1 MKHKEAF
8 NGVVVLTAALIVIKI
23 LSAVYRIPYQ
33 NILGDTGLYAYQQV
47 YPIVAL
53 GMILSMNAIPSAITQ
68 NIGKYHSDEAY
79 AKAVAY
85 IQLVDILIFIAIFV
99 FANNIAHMMG
109 DSHLTPMIQAAS
121 LSFIFIGMLGVLRG
135 YYQSANNMTVPAIS
149 QVIEQVIRVGIIIVT
164 IVIFVDR
171 GWTIYEAGTIAI
183 LASTIGFLGSSI
195 YLVAHRPFKFK
206 MVNNTAKIV
215 WKQFAL
221 SVLIF
226 AISQLIVILWQV
238 IDSVTIIKSLQAIR
252 VPFDV
257 AITEKGVYDRGASFI
272 QMGLIVTTTFS
283 FALIPLLSDAIKMNN
298 QVLMNRYAN
307 ASLKITIL
315 ISTAAGIGLI
325 NLLPLM
331 NGVFFKTNDLTLT
344 LSVYMI
350 TVICVS
356 LIMMDM
362 ALLQAQHAVRPIF
375 VGMTA
380 GLVIKFILN
389 IILIRLSGIIG
400 ASISTVVSLIIFGTI
415 IHIAVTRKYHL
426 HAMRRFFINVVLGM
440 VFMSIVVQCVLNIVT
455 THGRITGLIELLC
468 AAVLGIIALFF
479 YIFRFN
485 VLTYKELT
493 YLPFGSK
500 LYQIKKGRR

>member
-85 IQLVDILIFIAIFV
+85 IQLVGILIFIAIFV

-109 DSHLTPMIQAAS
+109 DGHLTPMIQAAS

-356 LIMMDM
+356 LI
-362 ALLQAQHAVRPIF
+362 
-375 VGMTA
+375 
-380 GLVIKFILN
+380 
-389 IILIRLSGIIG
+389 
-400 ASISTVVSLIIFGTI
+400 IFGTI

-455 THGRITGLIELLC
+455 THGRFTGLIELLC

>member
-8 NGVVVLTAALIVIKI
+8 NSVVVLTAALIVIKI

-68 NIGKYHSDEAY
+68 SIGQNHNDHAF
-79 AKAVAY
+79 AKACIY
-85 IQLVDILIFIAIFV
+85 IQMIGISIFVLIFAFAKHIAQI
-99 FANNIAHMMG
+99 MG
-109 DSHLTPMIQAAS
+109 DIHLTSMIQAAS

-135 YYQSANNMTVPAIS
+135 YYQTANNMTVPAIS
-149 QVIEQVIRVGIIIVT
+149 QVIEQVIRVGIIIGT
-164 IVIFVDR
+164 IVIFIDK
-171 GWTIYEAGTIAI
+171 GWNIYEAGTIAI

-195 YLVAHRPFKFK
+195 YLIAHRPFKFK
-206 MVNNTAKIV
+206 LVNNNAKIA
-215 WKQFAL
+215 WKQLML
-221 SVLIF
+221 SILIF

-238 IDSVTIIKSLQAIR
+238 IDSVTIIQSLQATR
-252 VPFDV
+252 VPFNI

-283 FALIPLLSDAIKMNN
+283 FALIPLLSDAIKMKKH
-298 QVLMNRYAN
+298 VLMNRYAN

-331 NGVFFKTNDLTLT
+331 NSVFFKTNDLTLT
-344 LSVYMI
+344 LSIYML

-375 VGMTA
+375 IGMTS
-380 GLVIKFILN
+380 GLIVKFLFN
-389 IILIRLSGIIG
+389 IILIRSSGIIG
-400 ASISTVVSLIIFGTI
+400 ASISTVVSLIIFGAI
-415 IHIAVTRKYHL
+415 IHITVTKKYHL
-426 HAMRRFFINVVLGM
+426 YAMRRFFINVVIGM
-440 VFMSIVVQCVLNIVT
+440 IFMSIVVQLVLFIVV

-468 AAVLGIIALFF
+468 AAFLGIAALFY
-479 YIFRFN
+479 YIFKFN

-500 LYQIKKGRR
+500 LYQMKKGRR

>member
-1 MKHKEAF
+1 
-8 NGVVVLTAALIVIKI
+8 
-23 LSAVYRIPYQ
+23 
-33 NILGDTGLYAYQQV
+33 
-47 YPIVAL
+47 
-53 GMILSMNAIPSAITQ
+53 
-68 NIGKYHSDEAY
+68 
-79 AKAVAY
+79 
-85 IQLVDILIFIAIFV
+85 
-99 FANNIAHMMG
+99 
-109 DSHLTPMIQAAS
+109 
-121 LSFIFIGMLGVLRG
+121 
-135 YYQSANNMTVPAIS
+135 
-149 QVIEQVIRVGIIIVT
+149 
-164 IVIFVDR
+164 
-171 GWTIYEAGTIAI
+171 
-183 LASTIGFLGSSI
+183 
-195 YLVAHRPFKFK
+195 
-206 MVNNTAKIV
+206 
-215 WKQFAL
+215 
-221 SVLIF
+221 
-226 AISQLIVILWQV
+226 
-238 IDSVTIIKSLQAIR
+238 
-252 VPFDV
+252 
-257 AITEKGVYDRGASFI
+257 
-272 QMGLIVTTTFS
+272 
-283 FALIPLLSDAIKMNN
+283 
-298 QVLMNRYAN
+298 MNRYAN

-455 THGRITGLIELLC
+455 THGRFTGLIELLC

-493 YLPFGSK
+493 YLPLVQSCIK
-500 LYQIKKGRR
+500 LRKEDVDGTYHYDCWLRKLWH

>member
-1 MKHKEAF
+1 VTAF
-8 NGVVVLTAALIVIKI
+8 
-23 LSAVYRIPYQ
+23 
-33 NILGDTGLYAYQQV
+33 
-47 YPIVAL
+47 
-53 GMILSMNAIPSAITQ
+53 
-68 NIGKYHSDEAY
+68 
-79 AKAVAY
+79 
-85 IQLVDILIFIAIFV
+85 
-99 FANNIAHMMG
+99 
-109 DSHLTPMIQAAS
+109 
-121 LSFIFIGMLGVLRG
+121 
-135 YYQSANNMTVPAIS
+135 S

-356 LIMMDM
+356 LIMM
-362 ALLQAQHAVRPIF
+362 
-375 VGMTA
+375 
-380 GLVIKFILN
+380 
-389 IILIRLSGIIG
+389 
-400 ASISTVVSLIIFGTI
+400 
-415 IHIAVTRKYHL
+415 
-426 HAMRRFFINVVLGM
+426 
-440 VFMSIVVQCVLNIVT
+440 
-455 THGRITGLIELLC
+455 
-468 AAVLGIIALFF
+468 
-479 YIFRFN
+479 
-485 VLTYKELT
+485 
-493 YLPFGSK
+493 
-500 LYQIKKGRR
+500 